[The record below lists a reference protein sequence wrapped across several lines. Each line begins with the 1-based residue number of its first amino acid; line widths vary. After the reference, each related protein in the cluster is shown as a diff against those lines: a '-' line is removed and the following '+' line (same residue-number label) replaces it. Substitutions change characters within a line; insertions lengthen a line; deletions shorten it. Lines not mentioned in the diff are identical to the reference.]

1 LAASLVKPVGTVAG
15 LILGASG
22 NIRID
27 NRNCLISA
35 LLNIVCNYFFIPR
48 FGVMGAAVASVLS
61 FSVLSILHYA
71 SARKIIFIRQGGN
84 DTVDGAL

>member
-1 LAASLVKPVGTVAG
+1 MIKPVGQVAG

-27 NRNCLISA
+27 NRNCVIAA
-35 LLNIVCNYFFIPR
+35 LLNVVCNYFFIPR
-48 FGVMGAAVASVLS
+48 FGVMGAAAASILS
-61 FSVLSILHYA
+61 FTALSILHYA
-71 SARKIIFIRQGGN
+71 SVRKIIFKRQGGS